1 MAAPIRDAALRDRLL
16 SMFDTLLRDNVQAR
30 RMQPDGVYRRL
41 EPGEDAPLN
50 AQEAFYQQAYDQ
62 AAAR

>member
-1 MAAPIRDAALRDRLL
+1 
-16 SMFDTLLRDNVQAR
+16 MFDTMLRDNVQAR